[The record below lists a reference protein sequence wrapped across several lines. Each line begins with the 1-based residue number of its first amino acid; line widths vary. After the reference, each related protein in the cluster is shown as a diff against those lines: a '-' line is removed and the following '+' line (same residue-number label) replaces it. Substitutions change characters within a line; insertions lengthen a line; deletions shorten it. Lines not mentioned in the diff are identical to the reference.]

1 MPPTNFHFRRRPV
14 KESLPNNPEEL
25 FFDLRTRDPTIEHL
39 WSHQADILRN
49 YYSDRLNSEDL
60 AIELPTGSGKT
71 LVGLLIGEFR
81 RIVNKQRVLYLCPT
95 RQLVHQVHE
104 KSKQYGIKAHAFI
117 GKQSEYVTEEFNQYL
132 NGEAIAISTYSS
144 LFNTR
149 PRFND
154 PKIIICDD
162 AHGAEQY
169 IASMWSLN
177 INRFDDSDVFWKTF
191 SLFEDILPTE
201 FCEIV
206 RDNNPALLRKL
217 IVEKVPI
224 PYFVD
229 RLDNLRAC
237 LNENIHKEK
246 PNLFY
251 PMSIVRE
258 NLIACN
264 MYISWSEILIRPW
277 IPPTLTHLPFNN
289 ATQRIY
295 MSATLGEG
303 GELER
308 IIGVPKI
315 ERIPV
320 PIGWDKRGSGRRYF
334 VFPDYKYKWDEYI
347 EFVTEQVKKQ
357 NRTLILCSNRMTA
370 DMVKEHLQRLGV
382 SHQFL
387 SSYDI
392 EDSLEPFTSEDK
404 KIWYC

>member
-1 MPPTNFHFRRRPV
+1 M
-14 KESLPNNPEEL
+14 
-25 FFDLRTRDPTIEHL
+25 
-39 WSHQADILRN
+39 
-49 YYSDRLNSEDL
+49 

-71 LVGLLIGEFR
+71 LVGLLIGEYR

-117 GKQSEYVTEEFNQYL
+117 GKQSEYSPEEFNQYL

-144 LFNTR
+144 LFNTN
-149 PRFND
+149 PRFKD
-154 PKIIICDD
+154 PNIIICDD

-177 INRFDDSDVFWKTF
+177 INRFDDAGVFWKIF
-191 SLFEDILPTE
+191 SLFEGILPTE
-201 FCEIV
+201 FCDIV
-206 RDNNPALLRKL
+206 HNDDPALSRKM

-224 PYFVD
+224 PSFVD
-229 RLDNLRAC
+229 RVDHLRAC
-237 LNENIHKEK
+237 LDENIHQDNR
-246 PNLFY
+246 NLFY
-251 PMSIVRE
+251 PMLVVRE

-277 IPPTLTHLPFNN
+277 IPPSLTHLPFNN

-320 PIGWDKRGSGRRYF
+320 PVGWDKRGSGRRFF
-334 VFPDYKYKWDEYI
+334 VFPDYKYRWNEYI
-347 EFVTEQVKKQ
+347 EFVAEQVKKQ
-357 NRTLILCSNRMTA
+357 NRTLILCPDRITA
-370 DMVKEHLQRLGV
+370 ETVK
-382 SHQFL
+382 
-387 SSYDI
+387 
-392 EDSLEPFTSEDK
+392 T
-404 KIWYC
+404 